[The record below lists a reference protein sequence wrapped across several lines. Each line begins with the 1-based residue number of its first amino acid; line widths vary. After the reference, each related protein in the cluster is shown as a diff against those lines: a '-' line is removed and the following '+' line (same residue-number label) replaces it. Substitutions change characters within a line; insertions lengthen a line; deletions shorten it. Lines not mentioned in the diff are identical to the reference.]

1 MRIDDINEILY
12 KQLENLSNTNLK
24 ENDLVEEVERAKAM
38 ALLASQ
44 YVATETLKMRRE
56 FATKQMLLQDK
67 RLERY

>member
-44 YVATETLKMRRE
+44 YVAT
-56 FATKQMLLQDK
+56 
-67 RLERY
+67 